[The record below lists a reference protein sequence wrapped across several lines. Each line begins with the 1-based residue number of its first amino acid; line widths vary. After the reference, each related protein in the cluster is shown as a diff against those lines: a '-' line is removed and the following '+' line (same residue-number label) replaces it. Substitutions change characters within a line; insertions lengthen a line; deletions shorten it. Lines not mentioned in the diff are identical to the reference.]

1 MINISINEGNVQTKI
16 SGSGVVILAEMVT
29 SVGALYD
36 NLKELCEK
44 PVADFYAFLA
54 KDLLEKRVKGIDV
67 ESEPLEAAEKPK
79 SEQHS
84 EEKCEPGETDDL
96 SAAKCKFGAAMDAI
110 TALEKLKTL
119 IDKSKKEEV

>member
-16 SGSGVVILAEMVT
+16 SGSGAVILAEAVT

-36 NLKELCEK
+36 NLKELGEK

-67 ESEPLEAAEKPK
+67 EDEPLEAAEKPK
-79 SEQHS
+79 CEQHS
-84 EEKCEPGETDDL
+84 EENAEKKGKSDTDDL
-96 SAAKCKFGAAMDAI
+96 LDKLRQIMGITMGLKENTKGIKDNKEGA
-110 TALEKLKTL
+110 
-119 IDKSKKEEV
+119 